1 MEINKLAQMLEA
13 LKGKEKRRLVAAFA
27 NDAHTIEAIYKA
39 VEEGVVEATLVG
51 DLTQIRAVCKEHNF
65 DEKRFTLVE
74 ESDSMKAAQKAVSLI
89 NEGKGDMLM
98 KGLVSTDQYMR
109 AILNKEN
116 GLMKP
121 KAVLSH
127 VTVIEN
133 SCYHKLLVVGDV
145 AVIPEPDFAQKVAI
159 TNYIAQTARAL
170 GVEMPKIA
178 MISAS
183 EQVIVKM
190 QSNID
195 AAVISKMAERGQIK
209 GAIVDGPLS
218 LDAAID
224 AETVQIKKVKS
235 EVAGNADGLVFPNI
249 EAGNVF
255 YKTNTKLADSKIAAV
270 VMGAK
275 VPAILSSRG
284 DSAEDKLNSIALA
297 ALLAQCK

>member
-39 VEEGVVEATLVG
+39 VEKGVVEATLVG